1 MNEGLPK
8 QSLRAA
14 LGGEAISRDRFGP
27 MGLATTFTGLVLL
40 AAACAKRPAATPERQ
55 AEVRARAPQV
65 MPFDLAK
72 THHVFEKLPDG
83 GVQTVSVKDPA
94 DTAQIR
100 LVQNH
105 LREEAAR
112 FARGDFADPMALH
125 GHAMPGLA
133 ELKAG
138 AARIDVA
145 YTDRADGGV
154 IRYRAAE
161 PALVAVLHRWFDAQ
175 LMDHGADASGRK

>member
-1 MNEGLPK
+1 M
-8 QSLRAA
+8 
-14 LGGEAISRDRFGP
+14 
-27 MGLATTFTGLVLL
+27 
-40 AAACAKRPAATPERQ
+40 
-55 AEVRARAPQV
+55 RARAPQV

-94 DTAQIR
+94 DTVQIR
-100 LVQNH
+100 LVQEH
-105 LREEAAR
+105 LREEAVR
-112 FARGDFADPMALH
+112 FARGDFADPTALH

-138 AARIDVA
+138 ASRIDVA
-145 YTDRADGGV
+145 YAERPDGGV

-161 PALVAVLHRWFDAQ
+161 PALVEALHRWFDAQ
-175 LMDHGADASGRK
+175 LMDHGKDASSR

>member
-1 MNEGLPK
+1 
-8 QSLRAA
+8 
-14 LGGEAISRDRFGP
+14 
-27 MGLATTFTGLVLL
+27 
-40 AAACAKRPAATPERQ
+40 
-55 AEVRARAPQV
+55 

-94 DTAQIR
+94 DTVQIR
-100 LVQNH
+100 LVQEH

-138 AARIDVA
+138 AARIDVGYA
-145 YTDRADGGV
+145 ARAGGAE
-154 IRYRAAE
+154 IRYRTAE
-161 PALVAVLHRWFDAQ
+161 PALADALHRWFDAQ
-175 LMDHGADASGRK
+175 LMDHGKDASSRE

>member
-1 MNEGLPK
+1 MR
-8 QSLRAA
+8 S
-14 LGGEAISRDRFGP
+14 AIVS
-27 MGLATTFTGLVLL
+27 LVLL
-40 AAACAKRPAATPERQ
+40 AACSARPAASPERQ

-65 MPFDLAK
+65 MPFDLNR

-83 GVQTVSVKDPA
+83 GLQTVSVKDPA

-100 LVQNH
+100 LVREH

-112 FARGDFADPMALH
+112 FAGGDFADPMALH

-138 AARIDVA
+138 AARIAVA
-145 YTDRADGGV
+145 YAERPDGGV
-154 IRYRAAE
+154 IRYRAGE
-161 PALVAVLHRWFDAQ
+161 PALVEALHKWFDAQ
-175 LMDHGADASGRK
+175 LMDHGKDASGKE

>member
-1 MNEGLPK
+1 M
-8 QSLRAA
+8 
-14 LGGEAISRDRFGP
+14 
-27 MGLATTFTGLVLL
+27 
-40 AAACAKRPAATPERQ
+40 
-55 AEVRARAPQV
+55 RARAPQV

-94 DTAQIR
+94 DTVQIR
-100 LVQNH
+100 LVQEH
-105 LREEAAR
+105 LRAEAAK
-112 FARGDFADPMALH
+112 FARGEFTDPMALH

-145 YTDRADGGV
+145 YDGRRDGAV

-161 PALVAVLHRWFDAQ
+161 PALVAALHRWFDAQ
-175 LMDHGADASGRK
+175 LLDHGADASGK

>member
-1 MNEGLPK
+1 MPA
-8 QSLRAA
+8 SLR
-14 LGGEAISRDRFGP
+14 LCV
-27 MGLATTFTGLVLL
+27 LASLL
-40 AAACAKRPAATPERQ
+40 ASAACAKRPVASPERQ

-94 DTAQIR
+94 DTVQIR
-100 LVQNH
+100 LVQEH

-145 YTDRADGGV
+145 YSGRRDGAA

-161 PALVAVLHRWFDAQ
+161 PALVAGLHRWFEAQ
-175 LMDHGADASGRK
+175 VMDHGQDASSR